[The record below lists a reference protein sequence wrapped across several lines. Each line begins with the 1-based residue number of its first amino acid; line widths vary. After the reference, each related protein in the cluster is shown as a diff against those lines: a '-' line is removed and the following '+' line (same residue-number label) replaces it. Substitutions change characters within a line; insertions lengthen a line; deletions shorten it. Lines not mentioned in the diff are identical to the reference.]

1 MTADIRETE
10 LPKDLVALEDL
21 WLEYLTWTSEEVEA
35 RYGFRKSAREV
46 VERDIA
52 TIERFVPPDGRL
64 LLAVVDAVA
73 VGTVCMQRIGPDVAE
88 LKRMY
93 VRPEHR
99 NGGLGQ
105 ALVDRLIVM
114 VRGAGYSR
122 IELDSPD
129 FMTAAHRLY
138 RARGFIDVGPYPGT
152 EIPESLWSRWLF
164 MERTLGPEPRG
175 GGASRQ

>member
-1 MTADIRETE
+1 
-10 LPKDLVALEDL
+10 
-21 WLEYLTWTSEEVEA
+21 
-35 RYGFRKSAREV
+35 
-46 VERDIA
+46 
-52 TIERFVPPDGRL
+52 
-64 LLAVVDAVA
+64 
-73 VGTVCMQRIGPDVAE
+73 MQRIGPDVAE

-152 EIPESLWSRWLF
+152 GIPNACGLDGCSWSERSVPSLGAEAHLGNRLNSPSKSAGRLPLELGRLTFATCWGTDGAFLSR
-164 MERTLGPEPRG
+164 
-175 GGASRQ
+175 